1 MNRSDY
7 QHIIDEIIGEATL
20 ALLQQAGPINTRAL
34 LEQLNMLGEQ
44 SDDPDRRHYVALA
57 ICEVRESLAEGNQKQ
72 RKGSE
77 FTDAESVHRHY
88 ANPHQSGSSQ
98 KH

>member
-7 QHIIDEIIGEATL
+7 QQIIDEIIGEATL

-34 LEQLNMLGEQ
+34 LEQLSLLGEQ
-44 SDDPDRRHYVALA
+44 SDDPDRRHHVALA
-57 ICEVRESLAEGNQKQ
+57 INEVRESLAEGSRRP
-72 RKGSE
+72 RKESG
-77 FTDAESVHRHY
+77 FTDADTVHRHY
-88 ANPHQSGSSQ
+88 VSSQQSGSRQ